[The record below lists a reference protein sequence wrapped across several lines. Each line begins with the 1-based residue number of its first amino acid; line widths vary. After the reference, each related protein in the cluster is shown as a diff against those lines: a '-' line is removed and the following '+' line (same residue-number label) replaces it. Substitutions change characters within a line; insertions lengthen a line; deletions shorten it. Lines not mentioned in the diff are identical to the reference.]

1 MGLSS
6 AAQCSQVGRH
16 RNYEGS
22 PRISTKEVLGT
33 RKEVLGTTKEV
44 LGTKELGFLEFL
56 LSQAS

>member
-16 RNYEGS
+16 RNEGS
-22 PRISTKEVLGT
+22 PRISTKELGT

>member
-1 MGLSS
+1 MQPGG
-6 AAQCSQVGRH
+6 AP
-16 RNYEGS
+16 RNEGS

>member
-1 MGLSS
+1 MQPGG
-6 AAQCSQVGRH
+6 AP

>member
-16 RNYEGS
+16 RNEGS
-22 PRISTKEVLGT
+22 PRISTKELGT
-33 RKEVLGTTKEV
+33 RKEVLATKEV

-56 LSQAS
+56 LSRTS

>member
-6 AAQCSQVGRH
+6 AAQCSQVGAP
-16 RNYEGS
+16 RNEGS